1 MKFFK
6 KKVEENPL
14 SERKSFQEII
24 HERVLTAEGWRRR
37 TLKRAKKSKLSGS
50 SS

>member
-6 KKVEENPL
+6 KKTAETPT
-14 SERKSFQEII
+14 SERKSFQEFI

-37 TLKRAKKSKLSGS
+37 TLKRAKKSKAS
-50 SS
+50 